1 MFCVSLIFIYTSY
14 TANIVA
20 LLQSTSDR
28 IRTLSDLS
36 KSNIELGVQDTPY
49 SHALFPLENDPIRR
63 KIFLEKI
70 EPPNQPK
77 HYYNASYGV
86 SRMRNEFFGFHME
99 YGICYKY
106 IKNTFLEHEK
116 CGLQQI
122 IFLRTID
129 PRYGIPKNSPYKEIF
144 KVKLV
149 IIPKKLLLVC
159 EFCW

>member
-1 MFCVSLIFIYTSY
+1 MQFAFCVSLIFIYTSY

-20 LLQSTSDR
+20 LLQSTSDS
-28 IRTLSDLS
+28 IRTLADLS

-49 SHALFPLENDPIRR
+49 SRVLFPLENDPIRR

-77 HYYNASYGV
+77 RYYNASYGV
-86 SRMRNEFFGFHME
+86 ERIRNEFFGFHME
-99 YGICYKY
+99 YGICYKH
-106 IKNTFLEHEK
+106 IKSTFLEHEK
-116 CGLQQI
+116 CGLKQI
-122 IFLRTID
+122 SFLRTID

-149 IIPKKLLLVC
+149 TISK
-159 EFCW
+159 